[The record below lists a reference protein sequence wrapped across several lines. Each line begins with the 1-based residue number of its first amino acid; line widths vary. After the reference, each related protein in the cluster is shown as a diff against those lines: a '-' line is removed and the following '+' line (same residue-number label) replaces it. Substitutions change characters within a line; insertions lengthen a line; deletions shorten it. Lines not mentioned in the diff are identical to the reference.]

1 MALVNWPNINMQFF
15 RRLPT
20 HNYCSGSGVL
30 MRGSHP
36 PGSAPPPYSHYPVP
50 RLLMPDLAPPPGPL
64 SSPPPGPVATTTSP
78 AALDS
83 RYFRHTVR
91 RFDTNC

>member
-1 MALVNWPNINMQFF
+1 MTLVNWPNINIHFF

-20 HNYCSGSGVL
+20 HIFCRGSGVL

-36 PGSAPPPYSHYPVP
+36 PGSVPPPYSHYPA
-50 RLLMPDLAPPPGPL
+50 RLLMPDLATPPGPGPL
-64 SSPPPGPVATTTSP
+64 SSPPPGPVATNTSP

-83 RYFRHTVR
+83 R
-91 RFDTNC
+91 

>member
-1 MALVNWPNINMQFF
+1 
-15 RRLPT
+15 
-20 HNYCSGSGVL
+20 

-50 RLLMPDLAPPPGPL
+50 RLLMPDLAPPPGPGPL

-83 RYFRHTVR
+83 R
-91 RFDTNC
+91 